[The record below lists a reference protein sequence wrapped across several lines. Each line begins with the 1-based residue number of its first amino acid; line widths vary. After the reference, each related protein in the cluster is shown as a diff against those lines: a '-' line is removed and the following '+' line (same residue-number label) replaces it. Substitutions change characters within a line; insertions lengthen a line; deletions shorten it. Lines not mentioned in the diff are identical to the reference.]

1 MKEGGGA
8 IFKGTPVT
16 LNLTPTFVFVK
27 AIFSI

>member
-1 MKEGGGA
+1 MKEGGA

-16 LNLTPTFVFVK
+16 LYLTPTFVFAK